1 MTEPFDVLLGP
12 GELAALLTARRLAV
26 SPDSPLVPAG
36 LLGAAV
42 TQAPA
47 LADVPAASFD
57 AALATLAQP
66 ERVLGGRRG
75 ARGNPAWP
83 FFVCSQKGVAVLLAP
98 EPGGAAR
105 LRFPFTGAEMTAWLA
120 EPFRIFAAPE
130 IPLRELPALAPN
142 GLLVLLAIA
151 DLFRGRYPAL
161 DPDWQ
166 NTAPVSFTAS
176 DVAANLRGGLA
187 GDDAGS
193 LIQGWLGLGAARPEL
208 PGNDDV
214 LGLLFVFAN
223 EAWLTVDISGDEP
236 VFTLGDAFVW
246 TIMTLAWWDL
256 SLAVTPAKGEA
267 VAVIQGL
274 ALWRFITETDGRIRL
289 TAISGEALKQALAT
303 ACGATATATPVK
315 SSVPAPRPTIPTQPV
330 ASAAPTAVASKAE
343 PAACAHC
350 HAPLPTGVRFC
361 PKCGKPVAAE
371 AAPTAAKFCRKCGH
385 REEAAVRFCG
395 KCGTPF

>member
-1 MTEPFDVLLGP
+1 MTEPFDILLGP
-12 GELAALLTARRLAV
+12 GELTALLQARRLAV

-36 LLGAAV
+36 LLGAP
-42 TQAPA
+42 T
-47 LADVPAASFD
+47 ADVPALAEVPATSLD
-57 AALATLAQP
+57 TALATLAQP
-66 ERVLGGRRG
+66 ERVVSGRRG
-75 ARGNPAWP
+75 ARRNPAWP
-83 FFVCSQKGVAVLLAP
+83 FFVCSQRHGAVLLAP

-105 LRFPFTGAEMTAWLA
+105 LRFPFTDAALIEWLA
-120 EPFRIFAAPE
+120 APFRIFAAPE
-130 IPLRELPALAPN
+130 IPLRELPALAPD
-142 GLLVLLAIA
+142 GLLVLLALA
-151 DLFRGRYPAL
+151 DLFRGRFPQL

-187 GDDAGS
+187 GDDPGS

-214 LGLLFVFAN
+214 LGLLYVFAN

-256 SLAVTPAKGEA
+256 SLAVAPAKGES

-274 ALWRFITETDGRIRL
+274 ALWRFLAEADGRIRL
-289 TAISGEALKQALAT
+289 AAISGEALKQTLT
-303 ACGATATATPVK
+303 TICGAAAATTAAPAPTPVPV
-315 SSVPAPRPTIPTQPV
+315 SPLEPA
-330 ASAAPTAVASKAE
+330 AATSKAE
-343 PAACAHC
+343 PATCAYC
-350 HAPLPTGVRFC
+350 RAPLPPGVRFC
-361 PKCGKPVAAE
+361 PKCGKPAG
-371 AAPTAAKFCRKCGH
+371 AAPAAAKFCRKCGH